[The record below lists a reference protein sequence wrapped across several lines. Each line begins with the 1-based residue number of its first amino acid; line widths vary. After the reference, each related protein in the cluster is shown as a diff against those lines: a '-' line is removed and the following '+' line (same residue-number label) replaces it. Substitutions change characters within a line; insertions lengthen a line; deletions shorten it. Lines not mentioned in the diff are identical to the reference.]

1 MGLLLVQ
8 WCVRSQM
15 ARWPSH
21 LLIKF
26 NYFCPIPWL
35 EIFCPWELRPVEL
48 RMLGQEEKSCKW
60 VIRWNGSKR
69 SHYHFHPLTPGPMN
83 SGYIIVQ
90 FRTYTDLK
98 QNTIILRYLKAGG
111 VTESLV
117 SHSSFKYISYFWI
130 MEYVVRLVNSISM
143 SPLLYFLYCEMN
155 SFTRCNATGNAMM
168 VVKAFWV
175 STGSRTGRKHYR

>member
-15 ARWPSH
+15 AWWPSH

-90 FRTYTDLK
+90 FRTYRFK
-98 QNTIILRYLKAGG
+98 
-111 VTESLV
+111 TEHYHFKISQSWWSNWV
-117 SHSSFKYISYFWI
+117 ISKSFIFQI
-130 MEYVVRLVNSISM
+130 HQL
-143 SPLLYFLYCEMN
+143 FLDNGICGKT
-155 SFTRCNATGNAMM
+155 S
-168 VVKAFWV
+168 
-175 STGSRTGRKHYR
+175 